1 MACSM
6 AVKLKSPK
14 IIRNIVMTDVV
25 KVRKSLHWKKFEEGN
40 EAFLKSLQSSTV
52 ENIDLQVV
60 TDKTE
65 NPDKQKRIV
74 TSKTAGE
81 LVGDGVSDGRNMT
94 SVTRLGYFWKVQLNN
109 KFYYKNGQN
118 IWQLFEKFLK
128 ASLFKSN
135 FVATYWA
142 TFRKN
147 GLFFITTS
155 GYTAGNLIP
164 HVSIELL
171 LVNECYIQSIFS
183 FCLLSQSNIEKP
195 P

>member
-1 MACSM
+1 M

-109 KFYYKNGQN
+109 KFFTKMVKIFGN
-118 IWQLFEKFLK
+118 FLR
-128 ASLFKSN
+128 N
-135 FVATYWA
+135 F
-142 TFRKN
+142 
-147 GLFFITTS
+147 
-155 GYTAGNLIP
+155 
-164 HVSIELL
+164 
-171 LVNECYIQSIFS
+171 
-183 FCLLSQSNIEKP
+183 
-195 P
+195 